1 MGTWGRMIIFYEK
14 SEQNEGFIE
23 VPKPEEGCWIH
34 VENATASDIDRISR
48 LVGLEYTDM
57 CDCLDHYEIP
67 RVERIEGHV
76 LIFTRHPMDASG
88 GLYTTTFTIILT
100 QKYFITI
107 CPQKSQLVQNFIS
120 QKPKFTPSQKSKF
133 LIYIILKVTQEYT
146 LQIKKI
152 RTNVLKQEKKMSY
165 VDSRDITTLTIN
177 EEILNQYLSS
187 LVPMRSVLESITSG
201 RYQLFLH
208 EKDQDLLEDLLNA
221 SMQSEDLCSINL
233 RSIRSLRD
241 SYQIIFTNQ
250 LNKTIKLLTA
260 LTIILS
266 IPTMIAS
273 LYGMNVALP
282 IAGDRHAFSI
292 IVIFIVLISLISLFI
307 FQRKKWL

>member
-1 MGTWGRMIIFYEK
+1 MITIYDKGEHDD
-14 SEQNEGFIE
+14 EFIE
-23 VPKPEEGCWIH
+23 IPEPKEGCWIH
-34 VENATASDIDRISR
+34 VEDATTNDINQISK
-48 LVGLEYTDM
+48 LIDLEYTDM
-57 CDCLDHYEIP
+57 YDSLDRYEIP
-67 RVERIEGHV
+67 RVEKVDETV
-76 LIFTRHPMDASG
+76 LIYTRHPMEPEA

-100 QKYFITI
+100 KDYFVTI
-107 CPQKSQLVQNFIS
+107 CPQKSQIVENFIS
-120 QKPKFTPSQKSKF
+120 QKPKLSPSNKSKF
-133 LIYIILKVTQEYT
+133 IIYILLKITQEYT

-152 RTNVLKQEKKMSY
+152 RTSVLKQEKKMSY
-165 VDSRDITTLTIN
+165 VDSRDITNLTHT

-201 RYQLFLH
+201 RYTLLY

-221 SMQSEDLCSINL
+221 SIQSEDLCSINL

-273 LYGMNVALP
+273 LYGMNVSLP
-282 IAGDRHAFSI
+282 GEGAKYAFSV
-292 IVIFIVLISLISLFI
+292 IVILIVGLSILSLIL

>member
-1 MGTWGRMIIFYEK
+1 MITIYEK
-14 SEQNEGFIE
+14 GEHDEEFIE
-23 VPKPEEGCWIH
+23 IQEPKEGCWIH
-34 VENATASDIDRISR
+34 VEDATTNDINQISK
-48 LVGLEYTDM
+48 LIDIEYTDM
-57 CDCLDHYEIP
+57 YDCLDRYEIP
-67 RVERIEGHV
+67 RVERIKEHV
-76 LIFTRHPMDASG
+76 LIFTRHPIDPEG

-100 QKYFITI
+100 KDYFITI
-107 CPQKSQLVQNFIS
+107 CPQKSQIVENFIS
-120 QKPKFTPSQKSKF
+120 QKPKLTPSQKSKF
-133 LIYIILKVTQEYT
+133 LIYILLKVTQEYT

-152 RTNVLKQEKKMSY
+152 RTNVLKQEKKLSH
-165 VDSRDITTLTIN
+165 VDSRDITSLTLN

-187 LVPMRSVLESITSG
+187 LIPIRTVLESITSG
-201 RYQLFLH
+201 RYTLLY

-221 SMQSEDLCSINL
+221 SIQSEDLCSINL

-273 LYGMNVALP
+273 LYGMNVVLP
-282 IAGDRHAFSI
+282 MAGKPHAFSI
-292 IVIFIVLISLISLFI
+292 IIIFISILSLISLLI

>member
-1 MGTWGRMIIFYEK
+1 MITIYDKGEHDD
-14 SEQNEGFIE
+14 EFIE
-23 VPKPEEGCWIH
+23 IPEPREGCWIH
-34 VENATASDIDRISR
+34 VEDATTNDINQISK
-48 LVGLEYTDM
+48 LIDLEYTDM
-57 CDCLDHYEIP
+57 YDSLDRYEIP
-67 RVERIEGHV
+67 RVEKVDESV
-76 LIFTRHPMDASG
+76 LIFTRHPMEPDA

-100 QKYFITI
+100 KDYFITI
-107 CPQKSQLVQNFIS
+107 CPQKSQIVENFIS
-120 QKPKFTPSQKSKF
+120 QKPKLSPSNKSKF
-133 LIYIILKVTQEYT
+133 IIYILLKITQEYT

-152 RTNVLKQEKKMSY
+152 RTSVLKQEKKMSY
-165 VDSRDITTLTIN
+165 VDSRDITNLTHT

-187 LVPMRSVLESITSG
+187 LVPMRAVLESITSG
-201 RYQLFLH
+201 RYTLLY

-221 SMQSEDLCSINL
+221 SIQSEDLCSINL

-273 LYGMNVALP
+273 LYGMNVSLP
-282 IAGDRHAFSI
+282 GEGAKYAFSV
-292 IVIFIVLISLISLFI
+292 IVVLIVGLSILSLIL

>member
-1 MGTWGRMIIFYEK
+1 MITIYDKGEHDD
-14 SEQNEGFIE
+14 EFIE
-23 VPKPEEGCWIH
+23 IPEPRKGCWIH
-34 VENATASDIDRISR
+34 VEDATTNDINQISK
-48 LVGLEYTDM
+48 LIDLEYTDM
-57 CDCLDHYEIP
+57 YDSLDRYEIP
-67 RVERIEGHV
+67 RVEKVDETV
-76 LIFTRHPMDASG
+76 LIFTRHPMEPEA

-100 QKYFITI
+100 KDYFITI
-107 CPQKSQLVQNFIS
+107 CPQKSQIVENFIS
-120 QKPKFTPSQKSKF
+120 QKPKLSPSNKSKF
-133 LIYIILKVTQEYT
+133 IIYILLKITQEYT

-152 RTNVLKQEKKMSY
+152 RTSVLKQEKKMSH
-165 VDSRDITTLTIN
+165 VDSRDITNLTHT

-201 RYQLFLH
+201 RYTLLY

-221 SMQSEDLCSINL
+221 SIQSEDLCSINL

-273 LYGMNVALP
+273 LYGMNVSLP
-282 IAGDRHAFSI
+282 GESAKHAFS
-292 IVIFIVLISLISLFI
+292 VIMVLIVGLSILSLIL

>member
-1 MGTWGRMIIFYEK
+1 MITIYDKGEHDD
-14 SEQNEGFIE
+14 EFIE
-23 VPKPEEGCWIH
+23 IPEPKEGCWIH
-34 VENATASDIDRISR
+34 VEDATTNDINQISK
-48 LVGLEYTDM
+48 LIDLEYTDM
-57 CDCLDHYEIP
+57 YDSLDRYEIP
-67 RVERIEGHV
+67 RVEKVDETV
-76 LIFTRHPMDASG
+76 LIFTRHPMEPDA

-100 QKYFITI
+100 EDYFITI
-107 CPQKSQLVQNFIS
+107 CPQKSQIVENFIS
-120 QKPKFTPSQKSKF
+120 QKPKLSPSNKSKF
-133 LIYIILKVTQEYT
+133 IIYILLKITQEYT

-152 RTNVLKQEKKMSY
+152 RTSVLKQEKKMSY
-165 VDSRDITTLTIN
+165 VDSRDITNLTHT

-201 RYQLFLH
+201 RYTLLY

-221 SMQSEDLCSINL
+221 SIQSEDLCSINL

-282 IAGDRHAFSI
+282 IANFKYAFSI
-292 IVIFIVLISLISLFI
+292 IMILIVSLSILSLIL

>member
-1 MGTWGRMIIFYEK
+1 MITIYDKGEHD
-14 SEQNEGFIE
+14 EEFIE
-23 VPKPEEGCWIH
+23 IQEPKEGCWIH
-34 VENATASDIDRISR
+34 VEDATTNDINQISK
-48 LVGLEYTDM
+48 LIDIEYTDM
-57 CDCLDHYEIP
+57 YDCLDRYEIP
-67 RVERIEGHV
+67 RVERIKEHV
-76 LIFTRHPMDASG
+76 LIFTRHPMDQEA
-88 GLYTTTFTIILT
+88 GLYTITFTIILT
-100 QKYFITI
+100 KDYFITI
-107 CPQKSQLVQNFIS
+107 CPQKSQIVENFIS
-120 QKPKFTPSQKSKF
+120 QKPKLSLTQKSKF
-133 LIYIILKVTQEYT
+133 LIYILLKITQEYT

-165 VDSRDITTLTIN
+165 VDSRDITNLTHN

-187 LVPMRSVLESITSG
+187 LVPMRNVLESITSG
-201 RYQLFLH
+201 RYTLLY

-221 SMQSEDLCSINL
+221 SIQSEDLCSINL

-273 LYGMNVALP
+273 LYGMNVSLP
-282 IAGDRHAFSI
+282 IAGEAHAFSVIVVFI
-292 IVIFIVLISLISLFI
+292 ILLSLISLLV

>member
-1 MGTWGRMIIFYEK
+1 MITIYDKGELD
-14 SEQNEGFIE
+14 EEFIE
-23 VPKPEEGCWIH
+23 IQKPQEGCWIH
-34 VENATASDIDRISR
+34 VEDATTNDIHQISK
-48 LVGLEYTDM
+48 LIDLEYTDM
-57 CDCLDHYEIP
+57 YDCLDRYEIP
-67 RVERIEGHV
+67 RVERIKENV
-76 LIFTRHPMDASG
+76 LIFTRHPMDAAG

-100 QKYFITI
+100 KEYFITI
-107 CPQKSQLVQNFIS
+107 CPQKSHIVEHFIA
-120 QKPKFTPSQKSKF
+120 QKPKLTPSQKSKF
-133 LIYIILKVTQEYT
+133 LIYILLKITQEYT

-152 RTNVLKQEKKMSY
+152 RTNVLKQEKKMAH
-165 VDSRDITTLTIN
+165 VDSRDITSLTLN

-187 LVPMRSVLESITSG
+187 LVPIRSVLESITSG
-201 RYQLFLH
+201 RYTLLY

-221 SMQSEDLCSINL
+221 SIQSEDLCSINL

-273 LYGMNVALP
+273 LYGMNVTLP
-282 IAGDRHAFSI
+282 IQLKPYAFPVI
-292 IVIFIVLISLISLFI
+292 MIFIVLLSLISLII

>member
-1 MGTWGRMIIFYEK
+1 MITIYDKGEHD
-14 SEQNEGFIE
+14 EEFIE
-23 VPKPEEGCWIH
+23 IAEPKEGCWIH
-34 VENATASDIDRISR
+34 VEDATTNDINQISK
-48 LVGLEYTDM
+48 LVDIEYTDM
-57 CDCLDHYEIP
+57 YDCLDRYEIP
-67 RVERIEGHV
+67 RVERVDENV
-76 LIFTRHPMDASG
+76 LIFTRHPMDAEA

-100 QKYFITI
+100 KDYFITI
-107 CPQKSQLVQNFIS
+107 CPQKSQIVENFIS
-120 QKPKFTPSQKSKF
+120 QKPKLTPSQKSKF
-133 LIYIILKVTQEYT
+133 LIYILLKITQEYT

-165 VDSRDITTLTIN
+165 VDSRDITNLTLN

-201 RYQLFLH
+201 RYTLLY
-208 EKDQDLLEDLLNA
+208 ERDQDLLEDLLNA
-221 SMQSEDLCSINL
+221 SIQSEDLCSINL

-282 IAGDRHAFSI
+282 IAGERHAFSV
-292 IVIFIVLISLISLFI
+292 IVIFIITLSLISLLI

>member
-1 MGTWGRMIIFYEK
+1 MITIYEK
-14 SEQNEGFIE
+14 GEHDEEFIE
-23 VPKPEEGCWIH
+23 IPKPKKGCWIH
-34 VENATASDIDRISR
+34 VEDATTNDINQISK
-48 LVGLEYTDM
+48 LIDLEYTDM
-57 CDCLDHYEIP
+57 YDALDRYEIP
-67 RVERIEGHV
+67 RVERVDETV
-76 LIFTRHPMDASG
+76 LIFTRHPIDPEV

-100 QKYFITI
+100 KDYFITI
-107 CPQKSQLVQNFIS
+107 CPQKSQIVHNFIS
-120 QKPKFTPSQKSKF
+120 QKPKLSPSQKPKF
-133 LIYIILKVTQEYT
+133 LIYILLKITQEYT

-152 RTNVLKQEKKMSY
+152 RTTVLKQEKKLSY
-165 VDSRDITTLTIN
+165 VDSKDIINLTHN

-187 LVPMRSVLESITSG
+187 LVPIRNVLESITSG
-201 RYQLFLH
+201 RYTLLY

-273 LYGMNVALP
+273 LYGMNVGLP
-282 IAGDRHAFSI
+282 IAGMKHAFSI
-292 IVIFIVLISLISLFI
+292 ILTFIVLLSIVSLII

>member
-1 MGTWGRMIIFYEK
+1 MITIYDKGENDD
-14 SEQNEGFIE
+14 EFIE
-23 VPKPEEGCWIH
+23 IPEPKEGCWIH
-34 VENATASDIDRISR
+34 VEDATTNDINQISK
-48 LVGLEYTDM
+48 LIDLEYTDM
-57 CDCLDHYEIP
+57 YDSLDRYEIP
-67 RVERIEGHV
+67 RVEKVDETV
-76 LIFTRHPMDASG
+76 LIFTRHPMEPEA

-100 QKYFITI
+100 KDYFVTI
-107 CPQKSQLVQNFIS
+107 CPQKSQIVENFIS
-120 QKPKFTPSQKSKF
+120 QKPKLSPSNKSKF
-133 LIYIILKVTQEYT
+133 IIYILLKITQEYT

-152 RTNVLKQEKKMSY
+152 RTSVLKQEKKMSY
-165 VDSRDITTLTIN
+165 VDSRDITNLTHT

-201 RYQLFLH
+201 RYTLLY

-221 SMQSEDLCSINL
+221 SIQSEDLCSINL

-273 LYGMNVALP
+273 LYGMNVSLP
-282 IAGDRHAFSI
+282 GEGAKYAFSV
-292 IVIFIVLISLISLFI
+292 IVILIVGLSILSLIL

>member
-1 MGTWGRMIIFYEK
+1 MITIYEK
-14 SEQNEGFIE
+14 GEHDEEFIE
-23 VPKPEEGCWIH
+23 ILEPKEGCWIH
-34 VENATASDIDRISR
+34 VEDATTNDVNQISKLID
-48 LVGLEYTDM
+48 LEYTDM
-57 CDCLDHYEIP
+57 YDCLDRYEIP
-67 RVERIEGHV
+67 RVERIKEHV
-76 LIFTRHPMDASG
+76 LIFTRHPMDAEG

-100 QKYFITI
+100 KDYFITI
-107 CPQKSQLVQNFIS
+107 CPQKSLLVENFIS
-120 QKPKFTPSQKSKF
+120 QKPKLTPSQKSKF
-133 LIYIILKVTQEYT
+133 LIYILLKVTQEYT

-165 VDSRDITTLTIN
+165 VDSRDITNLTMN

-201 RYQLFLH
+201 RYTLLY

-221 SMQSEDLCSINL
+221 SIQSEDLCSINL

-266 IPTMIAS
+266 LPTMIAS
-273 LYGMNVALP
+273 LYGMNVDLP
-282 IAGDRHAFSI
+282 FMGERHAFSI
-292 IVIFIVLISLISLFI
+292 IVVFIILVSMVSFLV

>member
-1 MGTWGRMIIFYEK
+1 MITIYDKGEHDD
-14 SEQNEGFIE
+14 EFIE
-23 VPKPEEGCWIH
+23 IPEPKEGCWIH
-34 VENATASDIDRISR
+34 VEDATTNDINQISK
-48 LVGLEYTDM
+48 LIDLEYTDM
-57 CDCLDHYEIP
+57 YDSLDRYEIP
-67 RVERIEGHV
+67 RVEKVNESV
-76 LIFTRHPMDASG
+76 LIFTRHPMEPDA

-100 QKYFITI
+100 KDYFITI
-107 CPQKSQLVQNFIS
+107 CPQKSQIVENFIS
-120 QKPKFTPSQKSKF
+120 QKPKLSPSNKSKF
-133 LIYIILKVTQEYT
+133 IIYILLKITQEYT

-152 RTNVLKQEKKMSY
+152 RTSVLKQEKKMSH
-165 VDSRDITTLTIN
+165 VDSRDITNLTHT

-201 RYQLFLH
+201 RYTLLY

-221 SMQSEDLCSINL
+221 SIQSEDLCSINL

-273 LYGMNVALP
+273 LYGMNVSLP
-282 IAGDRHAFSI
+282 GENAKYAFSV
-292 IVIFIVLISLISLFI
+292 IVVLIVGLSILSLIL

>member
-1 MGTWGRMIIFYEK
+1 MITIYDKGEHDD
-14 SEQNEGFIE
+14 EFIE
-23 VPKPEEGCWIH
+23 IPEPIEGCWIH
-34 VENATASDIDRISR
+34 IEDATTNDINQISK
-48 LVGLEYTDM
+48 LIDLEYTDM
-57 CDCLDHYEIP
+57 YDSLDRYEIP
-67 RVERIEGHV
+67 RVEKIDESV
-76 LIFTRHPMDASG
+76 LIFTRHPMEPDA

-100 QKYFITI
+100 KDYFITI
-107 CPQKSQLVQNFIS
+107 CPQKSQIVENFIS
-120 QKPKFTPSQKSKF
+120 QKPKLSPSNKSKF
-133 LIYIILKVTQEYT
+133 IIYILLKITQEYT

-152 RTNVLKQEKKMSY
+152 RTSVLKQEKKMSY
-165 VDSRDITTLTIN
+165 VDSRDITNLTHT

-187 LVPMRSVLESITSG
+187 LVPMRAVLESITSG
-201 RYQLFLH
+201 RYTLLY

-221 SMQSEDLCSINL
+221 SIQSEDLCSINL

-273 LYGMNVALP
+273 LYGMNVSLP
-282 IAGDRHAFSI
+282 GEGAKYAFSV
-292 IVIFIVLISLISLFI
+292 IVVLIVGLSILSLIL

>member
-1 MGTWGRMIIFYEK
+1 
-14 SEQNEGFIE
+14 
-23 VPKPEEGCWIH
+23 
-34 VENATASDIDRISR
+34 
-48 LVGLEYTDM
+48 
-57 CDCLDHYEIP
+57 
-67 RVERIEGHV
+67 
-76 LIFTRHPMDASG
+76 
-88 GLYTTTFTIILT
+88 LT
-100 QKYFITI
+100 KDYFITI
-107 CPQKSQLVQNFIS
+107 CPQKSHIVENFIS
-120 QKPKFTPSQKSKF
+120 QKPKLTPSQTSKF
-133 LIYIILKVTQEYT
+133 VIYILLKITQEYT

-152 RTNVLKQEKKMSY
+152 RTTVLKQEKKMAY
-165 VDSRDITTLTIN
+165 VDSNDITNLTHL

-201 RYQLFLH
+201 RYTILY

-221 SMQSEDLCSINL
+221 SIQSEDLCSINL

-273 LYGMNVALP
+273 LYGMNVDLP
-282 IAGDRHAFSI
+282 FMKLKSAFSI
-292 IVIFIVLISLISLFI
+292 IIVFIIILSLFSLIL

>member
-1 MGTWGRMIIFYEK
+1 MITIYEK
-14 SEQNEGFIE
+14 DEQRDEFIE
-23 VPKPEEGCWIH
+23 IHKPKEGCWIH
-34 VENATASDIDRISR
+34 IENATTHDVNQISKC
-48 LVGLEYTDM
+48 LGLEYSDI
-57 CDCLDHYEIP
+57 CDCLDRYEIP
-67 RVERIEGHV
+67 RVERVKENV
-76 LIFTRHPMDASG
+76 LIFTRHPIDAEG

-100 QKYFITI
+100 KQYFVTI
-107 CPQKSQLVQNFIS
+107 CPQKSHLIENFIS
-120 QKPKFTPSQKSKF
+120 QRLKLSFSQKSKF
-133 LIYIILKVTQEYT
+133 LIYILLKVTQEYT

-152 RTNVLKQEKKMSY
+152 RINVLKQEKKMSH
-165 VDSRDITTLTIN
+165 VDSKDITNLTIN

-187 LVPMRSVLESITSG
+187 LVPMRAVLESITSG
-201 RYQLFLH
+201 RYTLLY

-221 SMQSEDLCSINL
+221 SIQSEDLCSINL

-266 IPTMIAS
+266 IPTMISS
-273 LYGMNVALP
+273 LYGMNVTLP
-282 IAGDRHAFSI
+282 IAEHPHAFLI
-292 IVIFIVLISLISLFI
+292 IFIFIIFISLISFLI